1 MNGCKA
7 VQARFTEYLDGRL
20 NGREMQRIGAH
31 LENCRECRGEWTA
44 LQQTQA
50 ALGALGPMKAPE
62 DLALR
67 IRVAI
72 SQECAR
78 RRQGFFDGW
87 DLVWRN
93 TVGPFLL
100 QASAGFASAVLL
112 MGTVIFLVTMFA
124 QPEAAQAKED
134 EPLGNA
140 SGPRLLYY
148 SSGAGNSAIA
158 DLSAPVMV
166 EAYING
172 SGRVYDYRIVS
183 GPSDSVTRAQ
193 IESQLLYGVF
203 APARFFGEPV
213 RGVAVISF
221 SGVSVKG

>member
-7 VQARFTEYLDGRL
+7 VQARFTEYLDSRL

-31 LENCRECRGEWTA
+31 LENCRECSREW
-44 LQQTQA
+44 A
-50 ALGALGPMKAPE
+50 ALKETQSALSALGPVAAPA

-78 RRQGFFDGW
+78 RRQGIFDGW

-93 TVGPFLL
+93 TIGPFLL

-124 QPEAAQAKED
+124 QPETAQAKED

-140 SGPRLLYY
+140 SAPRLLYY
-148 SSGAGNSAIA
+148 SSGAGNSSIA

-166 EAYING
+166 EAFING

-183 GPSDSVTRAQ
+183 GPTDPATRAQ

-203 APARFFGEPV
+203 EPARFFGQPV

-221 SGVSVKG
+221 SGVSVRG

>member
-7 VQARFTEYLDGRL
+7 VQSKFTEYLDGRL

-31 LENCRECRGEWTA
+31 LEDCRKCSGEWKAIEETH
-44 LQQTQA
+44 A
-50 ALGALGPMKAPE
+50 ALAALSPLKAPE

-78 RRQGFFDGW
+78 RRQGLFDGW

-93 TVGPFLL
+93 TLGPFLL

-124 QPEAAQAKED
+124 QPQAAQAKED

-140 SGPRLLYY
+140 SAPRLLYY
-148 SSGAGNSAIA
+148 SSGAGDSTIA
-158 DLSAPVMV
+158 DLSSPVMV

-183 GPSDSVTRAQ
+183 GPTDAATRAQ

-203 APARFFGEPV
+203 APARFFGQPV

-221 SGVSVKG
+221 SGVSVRG